1 MPLDEDDEVE
11 NSAEG
16 FDDFVP
22 AVFAKNAD
30 EAEQYRELLE
40 DNDIPAMIGDP
51 DELDDA
57 APSPRRR
64 RISRGVPVL
73 VPEALLDEASEVIA
87 ENNSTDDEYEEE
99 EEGEE
104 CTGSA

>member
-1 MPLDEDDEVE
+1 MIMISNVVYGNGITRSQSHVADEDDEVE

-64 RISRGVPVL
+64 RRISRGVPVL
-73 VPEALLDEASEVIA
+73 APR
-87 ENNSTDDEYEEE
+87 
-99 EEGEE
+99 GEP
-104 CTGSA
+104 SAMAARYRL